1 VSQQQLFVPAAPGW
15 YIRPGDPPDVT
26 RHWDGKRWLCEVRG
40 PVRERFDALR
50 ARSFQGLSP
59 DDQSVLRQLT
69 AEVSRVEDLVL
80 AAPTANPPLVAIAAP
95 APYRP
100 PPVDPYTSIPLPA
113 RTVVGRTGAGG
124 RRRRGLTVVVAVA
137 VVVVVLV
144 VVVAAALLLSGV
156 VHLR

>member
-1 VSQQQLFVPAAPGW
+1 MSQQPLFVPAAPGW

-26 RHWDGKRWLCEVRG
+26 RHWDGKQWLCEVKG
-40 PVRERFDALR
+40 PVRDRFDDLR

-80 AAPTANPPLVAIAAP
+80 ATPSANPPLVEVAPP
-95 APYRP
+95 APYTP
-100 PPVDPYTSIPLPA
+100 PSIDPYTFVPIPGHGQA
-113 RTVVGRTGAGG
+113 GRSVAAVS
-124 RRRRGLTVVVAVA
+124 RRRGARVVVT

-144 VVVAAALLLSGV
+144 VVAVVVGLLLSGV
-156 VHLR
+156 VHLG